1 VIRCACRCPC
11 GTARLRA
18 EEAEEAGEEVA
29 AEAAAVGEAAR
40 VGVEAAA
47 EEGEVEVEVEVEVA
61 LPACRSHH
69 HRAVHREAWSGW
81 RVRQPEPPTRRQ
93 AGTTKA
99 RSRDGQLFEEKNRAP
114 GRE

>member
-1 VIRCACRCPC
+1 V
-11 GTARLRA
+11 
-18 EEAEEAGEEVA
+18 

-47 EEGEVEVEVEVEVA
+47 EEGEVEVEAA

-69 HRAVHREAWSGW
+69 YRAVHQEAWSGW

-99 RSRDGQLFEEKNRAP
+99 RWRDGQLFEEKDRAP
-114 GRE
+114 ERE

>member
-1 VIRCACRCPC
+1 V
-11 GTARLRA
+11 
-18 EEAEEAGEEVA
+18 

-47 EEGEVEVEVEVEVA
+47 EEGEVELEVEAA

-69 HRAVHREAWSGW
+69 YRAVHQEAWSGW

-99 RSRDGQLFEEKNRAP
+99 RWRDGQLFEEKDRAP
-114 GRE
+114 ERE